1 MRRLLLREILFLFI
15 LTNLVEFLFTWRRKT
30 VASMRTVTIAT
41 QIVTLIMAVMMTMM
55 MKMLMMMVMMMTM
68 MVMMMT
74 MMVKMLMVNVQKN
87 MKIPTR
93 TVIVPND
100 QAVSR
105 PSLETHIVI
114 KVAFKSVN
122 SY

>member
-1 MRRLLLREILFLFI
+1 
-15 LTNLVEFLFTWRRKT
+15 
-30 VASMRTVTIAT
+30 MRTVTIAT
-41 QIVTLIMAVMMTMM
+41 QIVTLIMAVMM
-55 MKMLMMMVMMMTM
+55 MTM
-68 MVMMMT
+68 MVMMM
-74 MMVKMLMVNVQKN
+74 MMVMKMLMVNVQKN

-105 PSLETHIVI
+105 PSLDTHIVI

-122 SY
+122 S

>member
-1 MRRLLLREILFLFI
+1 M
-15 LTNLVEFLFTWRRKT
+15 EFLFTWRRKT

-41 QIVTLIMAVMMTMM
+41 QIVTLIMAVMM
-55 MKMLMMMVMMMTM
+55 MTM
-68 MVMMMT
+68 MVMT
-74 MMVKMLMVNVQKN
+74 MMMKMLMVNVQKN

-93 TVIVPND
+93 TVIVPKD

-105 PSLETHIVI
+105 PSLDTHIVI

-122 SY
+122 S